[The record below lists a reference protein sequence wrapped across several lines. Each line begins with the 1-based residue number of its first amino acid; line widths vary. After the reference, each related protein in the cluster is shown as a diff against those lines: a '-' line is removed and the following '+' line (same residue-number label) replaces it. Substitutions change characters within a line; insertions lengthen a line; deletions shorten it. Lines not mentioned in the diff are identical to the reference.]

1 MPDTEQPILLV
12 TVKEAFDEINRSP
25 RPFLLI
31 NIDQHPGGIP
41 MPSESL
47 LERLREDCVNDLMI
61 VPTTLAELDAA
72 LPLSRDR
79 EKFIAGEFVMVVVM
93 KVHETPERPHG
104 GQGVVGLEERARNG
118 LYVTVTMAIERLRAC
133 EDQSEGRKMATDT
146 RRGEIFAQL
155 QPLLGN
161 ISARNCFAEGQ
172 KLVAT
177 WYPGLSSYQA
187 MKSVYVDTLEQLRKG
202 AKSISVK
209 EEQIE
214 LIRTAHAVYTKAE
227 DFLRA
232 QHAMSAELRKMIES
246 DDFKNVGLE
255 EQHEMQAKFL
265 RERALAEHQELA
277 HNKQS
282 GPSLPRLMQAAS
294 AMDLNPSSV
303 YANVLVYK
311 TELDCAMLLGRVQRG
326 VGAMLGPEHIK
337 ALKRFV
343 AQADEADGE
352 STVDEETE
360 AARRLRDLGV
370 RVRTRAGWEEFFA
383 IAERAGREFWMTKAL

>member
-1 MPDTEQPILLV
+1 MPDIDLRIRLV
-12 TVKEAFDEINRSP
+12 PLDEAFDDLGRNP

-47 LERLREDCVNDLMI
+47 LERLREDCVSDLMI
-61 VPTTLAELDAA
+61 VPTTIAELDAA

-79 EKFIAGEFVMVVVM
+79 EKFIAGKFVLVMVT
-93 KVHETPERPHG
+93 KVHESPERPHG
-104 GQGVVGLEERARNG
+104 GQGVVGLEERARDG

-232 QHAMSAELRKMIES
+232 QHAMSAELRKMVES
-246 DDFKNVGLE
+246 DDFRNATLE

-265 RERALAEHQELA
+265 REQAPAQHQDLS
-277 HNKQS
+277 HNKQH
-282 GPSLPRLMQAAS
+282 GPSLPQLMRAA
-294 AMDLNPSSV
+294 ATMDLNPSSV
-303 YANVLVYK
+303 YANVLFYK
-311 TELDCAMLLGRVQRG
+311 TELECGTLVGRAERG
-326 VGAMLGPEHIK
+326 VGVMLKPEHIK
-337 ALKRFV
+337 ALGRFM
-343 AQADEADGE
+343 AQADESEGM
-352 STVDEETE
+352 SVVDETE
-360 AARRLRDLGV
+360 AARRLRDLAL
-370 RVRTRAGWEEFFA
+370 RVKTRTGWEEFFA
-383 IAERAGREFWMTKAL
+383 IAEKDDREFWITKAL